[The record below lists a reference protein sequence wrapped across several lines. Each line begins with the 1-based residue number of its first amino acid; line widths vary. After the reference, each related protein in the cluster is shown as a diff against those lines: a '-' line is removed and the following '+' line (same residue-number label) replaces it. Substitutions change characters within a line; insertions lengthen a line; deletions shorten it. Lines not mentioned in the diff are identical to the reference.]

1 MKISY
6 SQFSGSLEDAPGMFI
21 DGKGRRLTAQVTDES
36 VPAETASVAHVRESG
51 EYERA
56 VRGVDIRAVQTQR
69 VEGHTT
75 VSTTSAGRVDVTRVS
90 VGSPFMSSSVINEDA
105 LAVSLVIAKGSV
117 WCGDEIEAG
126 DVLIHGPEAL
136 HTASNPEGFA
146 VTFAVVPVQEVGVA
160 SSSLGSRVDHLT
172 GRFVRLPPGA
182 ATSRLGL
189 AIAGAFG
196 DTPKDHLFA
205 PPPLESLPS
214 AVADAID
221 ASYGDPHRTTG
232 GRINDAAIVTAC
244 IERAEAIGRV
254 PGLAEMRLAA
264 HVSER
269 RLRRAFVHEYGVPP
283 ARFFRRWAL
292 DRARRHL
299 LERGDDSTSV
309 TRVALDV
316 GFRHLGRFA
325 AYYRSQFGE
334 LPSAT
339 LGRSTGGR
347 PPLG

>member
-1 MKISY
+1 M
-6 SQFSGSLEDAPGMFI
+6 E
-21 DGKGRRLTAQVTDES
+21 
-36 VPAETASVAHVRESG
+36 AEPVAHVREPG

-56 VRGVDIRAVQTQR
+56 VRGVDIRTVQTQG

-90 VGSPFMSSSVINEDA
+90 VGIPFMSYSVINEDV
-105 LAVSLVIAKGSV
+105 LAASVVNAKGSV
-117 WCGDEIEAG
+117 WCGTEIEAG

-160 SSSLGSRVDHLT
+160 ASAMGSRVDHLT

-182 ATSRLGL
+182 AISRLGL

-205 PPPLESLPS
+205 PSPLESLPS

-221 ASYGDPHRTTG
+221 ASYDDPHRTTG
-232 GRINDAAIVTAC
+232 ARINDAAIVTAC
-244 IERAEAIGRV
+244 IERAEATGRV
-254 PGLAEMRLAA
+254 PGVAEMRLAA

-269 RLRRAFVHEYGVPP
+269 RLRHAFVHEYGVPP
-283 ARFFRRWAL
+283 AQFFRRWAL
-292 DRARRHL
+292 DRSRRHL
-299 LERGDDSTSV
+299 LEQGDDFTSV
-309 TRVALDV
+309 TRVALDL

-339 LGRSTGGR
+339 LARSTGR
-347 PPLG
+347 APLG

>member
-1 MKISY
+1 M
-6 SQFSGSLEDAPGMFI
+6 E
-21 DGKGRRLTAQVTDES
+21 AQSVT
-36 VPAETASVAHVRESG
+36 HVREPG

-56 VRGVDIRAVQTQR
+56 VRGVDIRTVQTQR

-90 VGSPFMSSSVINEDA
+90 VGIPFMSSSVVSEDA
-105 LAVSLVIAKGSV
+105 LVASVVTAKGSV
-117 WCGDEIEAG
+117 WCGTEIEAG

-136 HTASNPEGFA
+136 HTASNPAGFVVA
-146 VTFAVVPVQEVGVA
+146 FAVVPVQEVGVA

-196 DTPKDHLFA
+196 DTPTAHLLA

-232 GRINDAAIVTAC
+232 ARINDAAIVTAC
-244 IERAEAIGRV
+244 IERAEATGRV
-254 PGLAEMRLAA
+254 PGVAEMRLAA

-299 LERGDDSTSV
+299 LEQGDDFTSV
-309 TRVALDV
+309 TRVALDL

-339 LGRSTGGR
+339 LARSTGR
-347 PPLG
+347 APLG

>member
-1 MKISY
+1 MEAK
-6 SQFSGSLEDAPGMFI
+6 
-21 DGKGRRLTAQVTDES
+21 
-36 VPAETASVAHVRESG
+36 SVAQVRESQ
-51 EYERA
+51 EYEKA

-105 LAVSLVIAKGSV
+105 LAASVVIAKDSV
-117 WCGDEIEAG
+117 WCGNEIETG

-136 HTASNPEGFA
+136 HTASNPAGFVVA
-146 VTFAVVPVQEVGVA
+146 FAVVPVQEVGVA

-254 PGLAEMRLAA
+254 PGLAEMRLVA

-283 ARFFRRWAL
+283 TVFFRSWAI
-292 DRARRHL
+292 DQARRHL
-299 LERGDDSTSV
+299 LEQGDEFTEV
-309 TRVALDV
+309 GTVALAF
-316 GFRHLGRFA
+316 GFGHFGRFA
-325 AYYRSQFGE
+325 AYYRRQFDE
-334 LPSAT
+334 LPSET
-339 LGRSTGGR
+339 LARSTGR